1 MTNRWHFQ
9 LRLLAGTALLL
20 GLLAQPSSAQE
31 PTSTHIFDN
40 WPKLVDAGDVKG
52 LMALFTD
59 DVVWMSPGEVISGK
73 EGLRLR
79 TVGTFAEAKA
89 TNSSIKVEHEQV
101 AGSWANVAA
110 SFTATWTDRAGKTL
124 TERSRYVCVLRRAS
138 NDQWKIWSFV
148 FFPTAQ

>member
-1 MTNRWHFQ
+1 MNHRHFQ
-9 LRLLAGTALLL
+9 LRLLAGIAVIF
-20 GLLAQPSSAQE
+20 GLLAGPGMAQE
-31 PTSTHIFDN
+31 PAATHMFDN

-59 DVVWMSPGEVISGK
+59 DVVWTSPGELISGK
-73 EGLRLR
+73 EALRLR
-79 TVGTFAEAKA
+79 TEGTFAEAKA
-89 TNSSIKVEHEQV
+89 TGSSIKVDHEQI

-110 SFTATWTDRAGKTL
+110 SFTATWTERTGKKF

-138 NDQWKIWSFV
+138 DGQWKIWHFV